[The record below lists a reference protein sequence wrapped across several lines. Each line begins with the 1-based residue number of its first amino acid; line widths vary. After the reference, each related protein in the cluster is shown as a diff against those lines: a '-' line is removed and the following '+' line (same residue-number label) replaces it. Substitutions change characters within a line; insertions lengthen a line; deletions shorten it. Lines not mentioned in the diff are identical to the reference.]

1 MTAYAFSTHGHF
13 IRAITAMHLGIV
25 GTFKGIKPLRS
36 PMSIFLSL
44 GGDLKNARRE
54 QRNE

>member
-1 MTAYAFSTHGHF
+1 MTAFAFSTHGLMPYLSPKWIRIGAF
-13 IRAITAMHLGIV
+13 I
-25 GTFKGIKPLRS
+25 GIKPLRS

-54 QRNE
+54 AEE

>member
-1 MTAYAFSTHGHF
+1 MTASAFSTHGHF
-13 IRAITAMHLGIV
+13 IRAITRVVPV
-25 GTFKGIKPLRS
+25 GTYLWIKPLRS

-54 QRNE
+54 QGNK

>member
-1 MTAYAFSTHGHF
+1 MTAEAFSAHGHF
-13 IRAITAMHLGIV
+13 SSLSSEWAKV
-25 GTFKGIKPLRS
+25 GTFKWIKPLRS

-54 QRNE
+54 PKE

>member
-1 MTAYAFSTHGHF
+1 MTASAFSTHGLMPYLSQYGAVIGAF
-13 IRAITAMHLGIV
+13 I
-25 GTFKGIKPLRS
+25 GIKPLRS

-54 QRNE
+54 PKE

>member
-1 MTAYAFSTHGHF
+1 MTAEAFSTHG
-13 IRAITAMHLGIV
+13 IISSLITIWAKIGSYILV
-25 GTFKGIKPLRS
+25 KPLRS

>member
-1 MTAYAFSTHGHF
+1 MTAFAFSTHGLMPFLSPYKTEVGAF
-13 IRAITAMHLGIV
+13 I
-25 GTFKGIKPLRS
+25 GIKPLRS

-54 QRNE
+54 ARI

>member
-1 MTAYAFSTHGHF
+1 MTASAFSTHGLLPYLSSKLVQIGAF
-13 IRAITAMHLGIV
+13 I
-25 GTFKGIKPLRS
+25 GIKPLRS

-54 QRNE
+54 PKE

>member
-1 MTAYAFSTHGHF
+1 MTAFAFSTHGTIYACHKKWAVIRTF
-13 IRAITAMHLGIV
+13 IG
-25 GTFKGIKPLRS
+25 KDPLRS

-54 QRNE
+54 QGNV

>member
-1 MTAYAFSTHGHF
+1 MTASAFSTHGLMPFLSSVYDRIGAF
-13 IRAITAMHLGIV
+13 I
-25 GTFKGIKPLRS
+25 GIKPLRS

-54 QRNE
+54 PRN

>member
-1 MTAYAFSTHGHF
+1 MTAEAFSTHG
-13 IRAITAMHLGIV
+13 INSSRIIYDDRV
-25 GTFKGIKPLRS
+25 GTFKWVKPLRS

-54 QRNE
+54 NGNE

>member
-1 MTAYAFSTHGHF
+1 MTAFAFSTHGISRACHKKWARIGSF
-13 IRAITAMHLGIV
+13 I
-25 GTFKGIKPLRS
+25 GIKPLRS

-54 QRNE
+54 PKE

>member
-1 MTAYAFSTHGHF
+1 MTAFAFSTHGLLPYLSPIWTRIGAF
-13 IRAITAMHLGIV
+13 I
-25 GTFKGIKPLRS
+25 GIKPLRS

-54 QRNE
+54 PKE

>member
-1 MTAYAFSTHGHF
+1 MTAEAFSTHG
-13 IRAITAMHLGIV
+13 IISRLSQEWAIIGTIIGIN
-25 GTFKGIKPLRS
+25 PLRS

-54 QRNE
+54 HRNE

>member
-1 MTAYAFSTHGHF
+1 MTAEAFSTHGIFSRISSEWAKIGSF
-13 IRAITAMHLGIV
+13 IW
-25 GTFKGIKPLRS
+25 IKPLRS

-54 QRNE
+54 QRNK

>member
-1 MTAYAFSTHGHF
+1 MTRIAFSTHGLMPF
-13 IRAITAMHLGIV
+13 LSQKWAIV
-25 GTFKGIKPLRS
+25 GAFIGIKPLRS

-54 QRNE
+54 QRND

>member
-1 MTAYAFSTHGHF
+1 MTAEAFSTHGHF
-13 IRAITAMHLGIV
+13 IRAITKCIKV
-25 GTFKGIKPLRS
+25 GTFKWVKPLRS

>member
-1 MTAYAFSTHGHF
+1 MTAYAFSTHGIISWYHQKWARIGSF
-13 IRAITAMHLGIV
+13 I
-25 GTFKGIKPLRS
+25 GIKPLRS

>member
-1 MTAYAFSTHGHF
+1 MTAEAFSTHGLYL
-13 IRAITAMHLGIV
+13 RLSSLWTKV
-25 GTFKGIKPLRS
+25 GSYIWVKPLRS

-54 QRNE
+54 PKE

>member
-1 MTAYAFSTHGHF
+1 MTADAFSTHGLF
-13 IRAITAMHLGIV
+13 RSLILMVAKF
-25 GTFKGIKPLRS
+25 GTLIWVKPLRS

-54 QRNE
+54 PRK

>member
-1 MTAYAFSTHGHF
+1 MTAEAFSTHGLMPLLSSEWIRVGAF
-13 IRAITAMHLGIV
+13 I
-25 GTFKGIKPLRS
+25 GIKPLRS

-54 QRNE
+54 PKE

>member
-1 MTAYAFSTHGHF
+1 MTASAFSAHGNRF
-13 IRAITAMHLGIV
+13 KRAIINCIRV
-25 GTFKGIKPLRS
+25 GTLLWIKPLRS

-54 QRNE
+54 DRNE